1 MNETPVDTL
10 TPVDEH
16 PVLDSNLF
24 LLHRSNQ
31 AFVERRSNHP
41 TLGSSLTRREQILIG
56 TFGVCMIL
64 IYIGVVTILP
74 VFFASLVSLAIVVA
88 FLGLIARYGRPSHQS
103 AGIAG
108 WIVPGVVLHSEK
120 IRTRD
125 GKVRLEQLG
134 IGYQFVAPGGLVIE
148 GYAGGDSEHA
158 SDTMAPAPGTPVR
171 VWFDDDG
178 NHYLL

>member
-1 MNETPVDTL
+1 MSEHIVDTL

-41 TLGSSLTRREQILIG
+41 TLGSSLTDRERLLIG
-56 TFGVCMIL
+56 AFGVCMIL
-64 IYIGVVTILP
+64 IYIGVTLLP
-74 VFFASLVSLAIVVA
+74 VVFASLVSLAIVVA
-88 FLGLIARYGRPSHQS
+88 FLGLIARYGRPSHEP
-103 AGIAG
+103 AGLAG

-120 IRTRD
+120 IRTRE
-125 GKVRLEQLG
+125 GKVRSVQLG
-134 IGYQFVAPGGLVIE
+134 IRYQFVAPGGVVID
-148 GYAGGDSEHA
+148 GYAGGDSDHA

-171 VWFDDDG
+171 VWYDDDG